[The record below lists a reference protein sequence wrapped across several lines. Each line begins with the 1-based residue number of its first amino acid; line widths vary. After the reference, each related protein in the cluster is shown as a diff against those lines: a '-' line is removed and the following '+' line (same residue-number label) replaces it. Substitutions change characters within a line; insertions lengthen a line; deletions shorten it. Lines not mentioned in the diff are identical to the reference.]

1 MRKSY
6 IVTLLVLSVL
16 IAFAV
21 GVAYYIHD
29 KAVRE
34 EANQADETLFSDAGE
49 SPYVDKN
56 GNGVSLE
63 GNLGKVIVVNSWA
76 SWSPFSVEEL
86 QSLNQFASEYKDK
99 NVVVIAV
106 NRKETKEQAERFL
119 ATLPPLENL
128 QVVIDTKDFFYGA
141 VGGYAMPETVFYD
154 SRGTIIE
161 HRQGAVSLEDTKRIV
176 DSIINTTEE

>member
-6 IVTLLVLSVL
+6 IVTLLVLTVVVVL
-16 IAFAV
+16 VV
-21 GVAYYIHD
+21 GVTFIVRDRA
-29 KAVRE
+29 ARE
-34 EANQADETLFSDAGE
+34 EANQAEETLFSDAGE

-86 QSLNQFASEYKDK
+86 QSLNQFALEYKDK

-119 ATLPPLENL
+119 STLPPLDNL
-128 QVVIDTKDFFYGA
+128 QIVIDTKDFFYGA

-161 HRQGAVSLEDTKRIV
+161 HRQGAVSLEDTKRII
-176 DSIINTTEE
+176 DSIISTTEE